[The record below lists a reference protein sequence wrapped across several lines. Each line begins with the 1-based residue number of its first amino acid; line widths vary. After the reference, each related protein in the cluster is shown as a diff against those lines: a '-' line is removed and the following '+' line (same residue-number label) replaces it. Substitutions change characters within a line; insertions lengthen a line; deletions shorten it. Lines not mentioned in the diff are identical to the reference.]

1 LDYRRPSL
9 NFSFLPAEVKF
20 YEYLQQASEILLE
33 GATTLQFMLDHM
45 DQAEELALKISEI
58 EHKGD
63 QVVHEVTNLLPKT
76 LITPIDPD
84 DIQRLINTVD
94 DALDAVNATAQ
105 RMLVYKVKKPTSTAQ
120 TLTRLIVECSKELTF
135 VFKILGDKKS
145 YPKVREHI
153 VRINTLENEG
163 DIACYAGLKELVAE
177 KDEIFNFI
185 RWKEI
190 YELMESTTD
199 RIEDTGDVIQKVII
213 ANA

>member
-1 LDYRRPSL
+1 M
-9 NFSFLPAEVKF
+9 NFTFLPAEVKF
-20 YEYLQQASEILLE
+20 YDYLQQASETLLE
-33 GATTLQFMLDHM
+33 GATALQFMLDHM
-45 DQAEELALKISEI
+45 DQADELALKISEI

-105 RMLVYKVKKPTSTAQ
+105 RLLVYRVKKPTSTAQ
-120 TLTRLIVECSKELTF
+120 TLTRLIVECSKELTMA
-135 VFKILGDKKS
+135 FKIMGDKKQ
-145 YPKVREHI
+145 YAKVREHI
-153 VRINTLENEG
+153 VKINTLENEG

-190 YELMESTTD
+190 YELLESTTD

>member
-1 LDYRRPSL
+1 L

-20 YEYLQQASEILLE
+20 YDYLQQSSEILLE
-33 GATTLQFMLDHM
+33 GATALQFMLDHM

-63 QVVHEVTNLLPKT
+63 QVVHEVTNLLPRT

-84 DIQRLINTVD
+84 DIQCLVNTVD
-94 DALDAVNATAQ
+94 DALDAVNASAQ
-105 RMLVYKVKKPTSTAQ
+105 RLLVYKVKKPTSTAQ
-120 TLTRLIVECSKELTF
+120 TLARLIVECAKELTLA
-135 VFKILGDKKS
+135 FKILGEKKS
-145 YPKVREHI
+145 YAKIREHI

-190 YELMESTTD
+190 YELLESTTD

>member
-1 LDYRRPSL
+1 L
-9 NFSFLPAEVKF
+9 NFTFLPAEVKF

-33 GATTLQFMLDHM
+33 GATQLQFMLDHM

-63 QVVHEVTNLLPKT
+63 QVVHDVTNLLPRT

-84 DIQRLINTVD
+84 DIQRLVNTVD
-94 DALDAVNATAQ
+94 DALDSVNATAQ
-105 RMLVYKVKKPTSTAQ
+105 RLLVYKVKKPTSTAQ
-120 TLTRLIVECSKELTF
+120 TLARLIVECAKELTCAL
-135 VFKILGDKKS
+135 KIMGDKKS
-145 YPKVREHI
+145 YTKVREHI
-153 VRINTLENEG
+153 VKINTLENEG
-163 DIACYAGLKELVAE
+163 DIAYYAGMKDLVAD

-190 YELMESTTD
+190 YELLEGTAD
-199 RIEDTGDVIQKVII
+199 QIEDTGDVIQKVII

>member
-1 LDYRRPSL
+1 
-9 NFSFLPAEVKF
+9 
-20 YEYLQQASEILLE
+20 
-33 GATTLQFMLDHM
+33 M
-45 DQAEELALKISEI
+45 
-58 EHKGD
+58 
-63 QVVHEVTNLLPKT
+63 LPKT

-105 RMLVYKVKKPTSTAQ
+105 RLLIYKVKKPTSTAQ
-120 TLTRLIVECSKELTF
+120 TLARLIVECAKELTF
-135 VFKILGDKKS
+135 AFKILGDKKC
-145 YPKVREHI
+145 YAKVCEHI

-163 DIACYAGLKELVAE
+163 DIACYAGLKELVAD
-177 KDEIFNFI
+177 KNDIYNFI

-190 YELMESTTD
+190 YELLESTTD

>member
-1 LDYRRPSL
+1 M
-9 NFSFLPAEVKF
+9 NFTFLPAEVKF

-33 GATTLQFMLDHM
+33 GATQLQFMLDHM

-63 QVVHEVTNLLPKT
+63 QVVHDVTNLLPRT

-84 DIQRLINTVD
+84 DIQRLVNTVD
-94 DALDAVNATAQ
+94 DALDSVNATAQ
-105 RMLVYKVKKPTSTAQ
+105 RLLVYKVKKPTSTAQ
-120 TLTRLIVECSKELTF
+120 TLARLIVECAKELTCAL
-135 VFKILGDKKS
+135 KIMGDKKS
-145 YPKVREHI
+145 YTKVREHI
-153 VRINTLENEG
+153 VKINTLENEG
-163 DIACYAGLKELVAE
+163 DIAYYAGMKDLVAD

-190 YELMESTTD
+190 YELLEGTAD
-199 RIEDTGDVIQKVII
+199 QIEDTGDVIQKVII

>member
-1 LDYRRPSL
+1 M
-9 NFSFLPAEVKF
+9 NFTFLPAEVKF
-20 YEYLQQASEILLE
+20 YEYLQHASETLLE
-33 GATTLQFMLDHM
+33 GALALQYMLDHM
-45 DQAEELALKISEI
+45 DEAENLALKISDI

-63 QVVHEVTNLLPKT
+63 QVVHEVTNLLPRT
-76 LITPIDPD
+76 LITPIDSD
-84 DIQRLINTVD
+84 DIQRLVNTVD
-94 DALDAVNATAQ
+94 DALDAVNASAQ
-105 RMLVYKVKKPTSTAQ
+105 RLLVYKVKKPTSTAQ

-135 VFKILGDKKS
+135 AFNNMPDKRNYS
-145 YPKVREHI
+145 KVREHI

-177 KDEIFNFI
+177 KDEIFNLI

-190 YELMESTTD
+190 YELLESTTD

>member
-1 LDYRRPSL
+1 M
-9 NFSFLPAEVKF
+9 NFTFLPAEVKF
-20 YEYLQQASEILLE
+20 YDFMQQSSKILLE
-33 GATTLQFMLDHM
+33 GATSLQYMLDHM
-45 DQAEELALKISEI
+45 DRAEELALEISNI

-63 QVVHEVTNLLPKT
+63 QVVHEVTNLLPRT

-84 DIQRLINTVD
+84 DIQRLVNTID
-94 DALDAVNATAQ
+94 DALDAVNASAQ
-105 RMLVYKVKKPTSTAQ
+105 RLLVYRVKKPTSTAQ
-120 TLTRLIVECSKELTF
+120 TLARLIVECSKELNSAF
-135 VFKILGDKKS
+135 LILGDKKK

-177 KDEIFNFI
+177 RNEIFNFI

-190 YELMESTTD
+190 YELLESTTD

>member
-1 LDYRRPSL
+1 M

-20 YEYLQQASEILLE
+20 YDYFQQASETLLE
-33 GATTLQFMLDHM
+33 GAQALQYMLDHM
-45 DQAEELALKISEI
+45 DQAEDLALKISDI

-63 QVVHEVTNLLPKT
+63 GIVHEVTNLLPRT

-94 DALDAVNATAQ
+94 DALDSVNATAQ
-105 RMLVYKVKKPTSTAQ
+105 RLLVYKVKKPTSTAQ
-120 TLTRLIVECSKELTF
+120 TLARLTVECSKELNNAF
-135 VFKILGDKKS
+135 AIMSDKKN
-145 YPKVREHI
+145 YAKLREHI
-153 VRINTLENEG
+153 VKINTLENEG
-163 DIACYAGLKELVAE
+163 DIAYYAGMKELVAD

-190 YELMESTTD
+190 YELLEGTAD
-199 RIEDTGDVIQKVII
+199 KIEDTGDVIQKVII

>member
-1 LDYRRPSL
+1 L

-20 YEYLQQASEILLE
+20 YDYLQKSSEILLE
-33 GATTLQFMLDHM
+33 GATALQFMLDHM

-63 QVVHEVTNLLPKT
+63 QVVHEVTNLLPRT

-94 DALDAVNATAQ
+94 DALDAVNASAQ
-105 RMLVYKVKKPTSTAQ
+105 RLLVYKVKKPTSTAQ
-120 TLTRLIVECSKELTF
+120 TLARLIVECAKELTLA
-135 VFKILGDKKS
+135 FKILGEKKS
-145 YPKVREHI
+145 YAKIREHI

-177 KDEIFNFI
+177 KNEIFNFI

-190 YELMESTTD
+190 YELLESTTD

>member
-1 LDYRRPSL
+1 M
-9 NFSFLPAEVKF
+9 NFTFLPAEVKF
-20 YEYLQQASEILLE
+20 YDYLQQSSEILLE
-33 GATTLQFMLDHM
+33 GATALQFMLDHM
-45 DQAEELALKISEI
+45 DQAEDLALKISEI

-120 TLTRLIVECSKELTF
+120 TLTRLTVECAKELTF

-145 YPKVREHI
+145 YSKVREHI

-163 DIACYAGLKELVAE
+163 DIACYAGLKELVAD

-190 YELMESTTD
+190 YELLESTTD

>member
-1 LDYRRPSL
+1 M
-9 NFSFLPAEVKF
+9 NFTFLPAEVKF
-20 YEYLQQASEILLE
+20 YDYLQHASETLLE
-33 GATTLQFMLDHM
+33 GATALQFMLDHM
-45 DQAEELALKISEI
+45 DQADELALKISDI

-63 QVVHEVTNLLPKT
+63 QIVHEVTNLLPKT

-105 RMLVYKVKKPTSTAQ
+105 RLLVYRVKKPTTVSQ

-135 VFKILGDKKS
+135 AFKIMGDKRN

-190 YELMESTTD
+190 YELLESTTD

>member
-1 LDYRRPSL
+1 M

-20 YEYLQQASEILLE
+20 YDYLIQASETLLE
-33 GATTLQFMLDHM
+33 GALALQNMLDHM
-45 DQAEELALKISEI
+45 DQAEDLALKISEI

-63 QVVHEVTNLLPKT
+63 LIVHEVTNLLPRT
-76 LITPIDPD
+76 LLTPIDPD

-94 DALDAVNATAQ
+94 DALDAVNASAQ

-120 TLTRLIVECSKELTF
+120 TLTRLIVECSKELTLA
-135 VFKILGDKKS
+135 FKIMGDKKK
-145 YPKVREHI
+145 YAKVCEHI

-177 KDEIFNFI
+177 RDEIFNFI

-190 YELMESTTD
+190 YELLESTTD

>member
-1 LDYRRPSL
+1 M
-9 NFSFLPAEVKF
+9 NFTFLPAEVKF

-33 GATTLQFMLDHM
+33 GALALQFMLEHL
-45 DQAEELALKISEI
+45 DQAEELALHISEI

-63 QVVHEVTNLLPKT
+63 QVVHDVTNLLPRT
-76 LITPIDPD
+76 LITPIDSE
-84 DIQRLINTVD
+84 DIQRLVNTVD

-105 RMLVYKVKKPTSTAQ
+105 RLLIYKVKKPTSTAQ
-120 TLTRLIVECSKELTF
+120 TLARLIVECAKELRLAF
-135 VFKILGDKKS
+135 LILSNKKM
-145 YPKVREHI
+145 YNKVREHI

-163 DIACYAGLKELVAE
+163 DIAYYAGLKELVAE
-177 KDEIFNFI
+177 KREIFNFI

-190 YELMESTTD
+190 YELLESTTD

>member
-1 LDYRRPSL
+1 L

-20 YEYLQQASEILLE
+20 YDYLQQASETLLE
-33 GATTLQFMLDHM
+33 GAQALQYMLDHM
-45 DQAEELALKISEI
+45 DQAEELAMKISDI

-63 QVVHEVTNLLPKT
+63 GIVHEVTNLLPRT

-94 DALDAVNATAQ
+94 DALDSVNATAQ
-105 RMLVYKVKKPTSTAQ
+105 RLLVYKVKKPTSTAQ
-120 TLTRLIVECSKELTF
+120 TLARLIVECAKELNNGF
-135 VFKILGDKKS
+135 QIMGDKKK
-145 YPKVREHI
+145 YAKLREHI
-153 VRINTLENEG
+153 VKINTLENEG
-163 DIACYAGLKELVAE
+163 DIAYYAGMKELVAD

-190 YELMESTTD
+190 YELLEGTAD
-199 RIEDTGDVIQKVII
+199 QIEDTGDVIQKVII